1 MKKLF
6 ILFLII
12 SCDQNFQVVEK
23 VEKEIFLQLMKKK
36 HPLIDVRTPEEF
48 VKGHIENA
56 LNIDFNSPDFSAQ
69 ISKLDK
75 EQDLLIYC
83 SAGGRSSKAASL
95 MESMG
100 FKKIY
105 ELKEGYR
112 NW

>member
-1 MKKLF
+1 M
-6 ILFLII
+6 
-12 SCDQNFQVVEK
+12 E
-23 VEKEIFLQLMKKK
+23 KK

-75 EQDLLIYC
+75 EQNLLIYC
-83 SAGGRSSKAASL
+83 SAGGRSTKAASL
-95 MESMG
+95 MESLG
-100 FKKIY
+100 FKKVY